1 MLGLTNKLFLG
12 AVTLTSVGFVYQEV
26 SPFFLNI
33 ATVLFLVIALVNI
46 KNWAI
51 SSKFMLALPLLWLI
65 GLISGS
71 WAFDKKTWTE
81 LLIRQLP
88 LVIIPFGFLAL
99 PLKGENRLNQAF
111 VALILLIPLTLFG
124 LATCLRYFLH
134 FETINIAI
142 SESKSVPVWNG
153 FSPLNIL
160 SVNETGNFIES
171 GVSHIYFSILQGF
184 AVILSV
190 YNFKINPQRQLKVVF
205 LIFALINLLLIHL
218 FLARTGLIGLYAG
231 AFAVAV
237 AYIIKSKNFKILP
250 IGIGLVALFS
260 FIAYISYEP
269 VQRKVENIKMDLLA
283 NQGSIDK
290 NDRSL
295 AMRIEAWKTAVN
307 RISKNPVTGYGLGQ
321 SKRVMET
328 GYIER
333 NSSLRPENRIPP
345 HNQYL
350 ETFLETG
357 IFGLLLLVSLFILLF
372 RLYGFSNYFITA
384 VVSLIMVSMLFESIL
399 QRQLGI
405 HFVAFVIGYAH
416 YFFATTKS

>member
-1 MLGLTNKLFLG
+1 MTGLTNKLFLG
-12 AVTLTSVGFVYQEV
+12 AIALTSVGFVYQEV

-33 ATVLFLVIALVNI
+33 ATVLFLVIALINL
-46 KNWAI
+46 KNFTFSAR
-51 SSKFMLALPLLWLI
+51 FMLVLPILWLL
-65 GLISGS
+65 GLVSGFWS
-71 WAFDKKTWTE
+71 PEKKTWTD
-81 LLIRQLP
+81 LVVRQLP
-88 LVIIPFGFLAL
+88 LFIIPLGFLTL
-99 PLKGENRLNQAF
+99 PLKSENRLNQSF
-111 VALILLIPLTLFG
+111 VALILLIPITLFG

-134 FETINIAI
+134 FEAINMAI

-153 FSPLNIL
+153 FSPLNKL

-190 YNFKINPQRQLKVVF
+190 YNFKINPQRKIKLVF
-205 LIFALINLLLIHL
+205 LIFGLINVLLIHL

-250 IGIGLVALFS
+250 IGIGLIALVF

-283 NQGSIDK
+283 NQGSLDK
-290 NDRSL
+290 NDRSM
-295 AMRIEAWKTAVN
+295 AMRIEAWKTAVD
-307 RISKNPVTGYGLGQ
+307 RISKNPIIGYGLGQ
-321 SKRVMET
+321 SKQVMDA
-328 GYIER
+328 GYIKR
-333 NSSLRPENRIPP
+333 NSSLRPENRIGP

-357 IFGLLLLVSLFILLF
+357 IFGLFLLVSVFILLF
-372 RLYGFSNYFITA
+372 RAYGFSNYLITA
-384 VVSLIMVSMLFESIL
+384 IVSLMMVSMIFESIL

-405 HFVAFVIGYAH
+405 HFVSFVIGYMY
-416 YFFATTKS
+416 YFFYPAKS